1 MKPWNEL
8 RGFSS
13 SRVLKEPTEFHIADA
28 SASLRKGRL
37 LSLVP
42 AGVVMI
48 DNIRM
53 LWAVVVANL

>member
-8 RGFSS
+8 RGSA
-13 SRVLKEPTEFHIADA
+13 VAGLKEPTEFHIADA